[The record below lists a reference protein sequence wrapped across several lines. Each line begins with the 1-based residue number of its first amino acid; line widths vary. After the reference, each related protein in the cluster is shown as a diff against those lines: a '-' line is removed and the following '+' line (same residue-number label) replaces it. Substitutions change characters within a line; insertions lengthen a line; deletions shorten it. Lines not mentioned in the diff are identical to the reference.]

1 MCGWEYYG
9 VATALLKNDNLTAS
23 YPGQAQPYWSSTVF
37 AISGVDMSSIFDPLL
52 PVAEHC
58 PSSGDCVVNF
68 NTSGSSDWIFVTA
81 VENDAGCSVAV
92 GGYRDWTLLTDNAGY
107 SEVDYQVSAPG
118 TVQSHSFS
126 CPHGGGPVLEVADA
140 VQAPST
146 SPIAFGGPSC
156 GENPTHGSAVSTGS
170 YSSKAGNVIVVVAGT
185 MHGPVKF
192 TPSMVTDTLGD
203 SYSLAVSNNYDGI
216 WTATARSTGT
226 NRITFTNTALST
238 FYAICAEEYSN
249 ARVGMNAAVN
259 RWNGS
264 PDGTAMGV
272 TVSGAAQTSW
282 IVGGFISWDTAYVT
296 MPSPNVARHS
306 IIKFNLNV
314 LDGDVPVSSSN
325 TLTAFLSQG
334 GTNWY
339 GAAIELRWLFD

>member
-1 MCGWEYYG
+1 
-9 VATALLKNDNLTAS
+9 
-23 YPGQAQPYWSSTVF
+23 
-37 AISGVDMSSIFDPLL
+37 
-52 PVAEHC
+52 
-58 PSSGDCVVNF
+58 
-68 NTSGSSDWIFVTA
+68 
-81 VENDAGCSVAV
+81 
-92 GGYRDWTLLTDNAGY
+92 
-107 SEVDYQVSAPG
+107 
-118 TVQSHSFS
+118 
-126 CPHGGGPVLEVADA
+126 
-140 VQAPST
+140 
-146 SPIAFGGPSC
+146 
-156 GENPTHGSAVSTGS
+156 
-170 YSSKAGNVIVVVAGT
+170 
-185 MHGPVKF
+185 
-192 TPSMVTDTLGD
+192 
-203 SYSLAVSNNYDGI
+203 
-216 WTATARSTGT
+216 
-226 NRITFTNTALST
+226 
-238 FYAICAEEYSN
+238 
-249 ARVGMNAAVN
+249 MNAAVN